1 MKAIK
6 TINVYDKNDLV
17 NLSYEEI
24 KALENEVDEYS
35 TILYKIRKYI
45 GLMSGKE

>member
-6 TINVYDKNDLV
+6 TINVYDKKELV
-17 NLSYEEI
+17 NLTYEEI
-24 KALENEVDEYS
+24 KALEDEIDQYS

>member
-6 TINVYDKNDLV
+6 IINVYDKKELV

-35 TILYKIRKYI
+35 NTLYKIRKYL